1 VPVPVA
7 RCPACR
13 GRLSGARQA
22 VGYAAAA
29 PALVGALKDGRRRVL
44 AAVLAERI
52 AVAVPAP
59 PLGAVLVPVPLGPR
73 RLGERG
79 FNQSLLIARELGER
93 WRRPV
98 AEALRRAREEPAQR
112 GSAATARARQAA
124 GAFAP
129 SGRVPGRG
137 LADGRRG
144 LLRPGPARPMTPR
157 GRGSRMGGGPERE
170 VAAVQLQVKGR
181 NTSVT
186 DALFDHAEQKL
197 ERLARIMPPW
207 DDAMTVELE
216 LSVEKNPKVE
226 RPQIA
231 EVTVRTKGPVL
242 RVRERADDMYAAIDQ
257 AARKLER
264 QARRYR
270 DRRKAHGGRP
280 PAGEAAAAPASGGAE
295 AAVPVEDAEG
305 EPRLMR
311 RKTFDM
317 KPMTAEEAALNMEM
331 LGHEFYV
338 FRNEDGE
345 VNVVYLRR
353 DGNYGL
359 IAPG

>member
-1 VPVPVA
+1 VA
-7 RCPACR
+7 
-13 GRLSGARQA
+13 
-22 VGYAAAA
+22 
-29 PALVGALKDGRRRVL
+29 
-44 AAVLAERI
+44 
-52 AVAVPAP
+52 
-59 PLGAVLVPVPLGPR
+59 
-73 RLGERG
+73 
-79 FNQSLLIARELGER
+79 
-93 WRRPV
+93 
-98 AEALRRAREEPAQR
+98 
-112 GSAATARARQAA
+112 T
-124 GAFAP
+124 
-129 SGRVPGRG
+129 
-137 LADGRRG
+137 
-144 LLRPGPARPMTPR
+144 
-157 GRGSRMGGGPERE
+157 
-170 VAAVQLQVKGR
+170 VQLQVKGR

-280 PAGEAAAAPASGGAE
+280 PAGEAAPPPPASDGAE
-295 AAVPVEDAEG
+295 AAVPLEDAEG

-311 RKTFDM
+311 RKTFEM

-359 IAPG
+359 IVPG